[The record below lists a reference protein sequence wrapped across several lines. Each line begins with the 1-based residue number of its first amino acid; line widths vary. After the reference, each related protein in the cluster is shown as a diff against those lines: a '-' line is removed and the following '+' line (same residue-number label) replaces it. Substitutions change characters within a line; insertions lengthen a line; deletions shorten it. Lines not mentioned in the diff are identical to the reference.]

1 MAFIDKLDINSGL
14 TNWLQNSTI
23 LHVDGVSKVGSSNS
37 SGYPDSY
44 YKQGESGIPMM
55 YIYLA
60 ISGILIY
67 FLVKRYGK

>member
-1 MAFIDKLDINSGL
+1 MYIAPPSGMGFLNAVTGSVDTIDK
-14 TNWLQNSTI
+14 TI
-23 LHVDGVSKVGSSNS
+23 YEDEWTPETEP
-37 SGYPDSY
+37 GYPDSY

-60 ISGILIY
+60 ISAILIY